1 MTSVYVETYGCTL
14 NQSESEELTLQ
25 LNGHRVVESIEDAHV
40 VVLNTCMVI
49 GTTEKK
55 ILRRIDTLYQQLGER
70 TLIITGCMAEPFGGR
85 LRALYPALTTMRI
98 SGVASYIDA
107 HFSRGAASAPR
118 LNITAKVK
126 IAQGCGGSCSYCI
139 VKLIRGPVKSRSIEA
154 ITRDVE
160 QRVQDG
166 AKQI

>member
-40 VVLNTCMVI
+40 LVLNTCMVI

-98 SGVASYIDA
+98 SGVACYIDA
-107 HFSRGAASAPR
+107 HFLRGAASAPR
-118 LNITAKVK
+118 SNITAKVK
-126 IAQGCGGSCSYCI
+126 IA
-139 VKLIRGPVKSRSIEA
+139 
-154 ITRDVE
+154 
-160 QRVQDG
+160 
-166 AKQI
+166 